1 MGKKWIRREKREDS
15 VRVKNELNEQDGLSA
30 HNSKSVLD
38 SRLLHQEAVGWY
50 YGDTGQRLQGRYV
63 AETGEARGL
72 LRRFG
77 AFTNTRV
84 QCVRLCGRKIFL

>member
-1 MGKKWIRREKREDS
+1 
-15 VRVKNELNEQDGLSA
+15 
-30 HNSKSVLD
+30 
-38 SRLLHQEAVGWY
+38 VGWY
-50 YGDTGQRLQGRYV
+50 YGDTGQRLQARYV

-84 QCVRLCGRKIFL
+84 QCVHLRARKIFL

>member
-1 MGKKWIRREKREDS
+1 M
-15 VRVKNELNEQDGLSA
+15 
-30 HNSKSVLD
+30 
-38 SRLLHQEAVGWY
+38 
-50 YGDTGQRLQGRYV
+50 

-84 QCVRLCGRKIFL
+84 QCAHVKFSFDSVWKYIFICMCLNSVEAKVFKEYSIVKQR